1 MEGNMVWERLLEW
14 KIHEFY
20 SPSLIVGVI
29 KSRRIKG
36 RDTWQ
41 VWGRREG
48 KPDGNRPRGIPR
60 L

>member
-1 MEGNMVWERLLEW
+1 MVWERLLDW

-36 RDTWQ
+36 AGH
-41 VWGRREG
+41 VASEG
-48 KPDGNRPRGIPR
+48 EKRGET
-60 L
+60 